1 MPRKPP
7 PKVPHRHAIGS
18 SVMDGNGRV
27 TALTPERHARLITE
41 LEVGDF
47 PAMAAIRAGCSPR
60 SVERWVQWGCEGAT
74 AVEPY
79 KAFAE
84 AFVQVEARLCGALTQ
99 VIMNHALG
107 RVRGKQK
114 KPKGDPYWA
123 ERMLERR
130 FRFLWGMNKDG
141 TSGGVSVTELVIQT
155 IEQGDADRAAKAREL
170 LKQLPEATKAQARQE
185 GFQV

>member
-7 PKVPHRHAIGS
+7 PKVPHRHSIGS
-18 SVMDGNGRV
+18 SVMDGNGQV
-27 TALTPERHARLITE
+27 TALNPRVFARLIEE
-41 LEVGDF
+41 LEVGDY

-79 KAFAE
+79 KSFAE
-84 AFVQVEARLCGALTQ
+84 AFVQVEARICGRLTKI
-99 VIMNHALG
+99 IMDHALG

-114 KPKGDPYWA
+114 KPKGDPFWA
-123 ERMLERR
+123 ERMLSSR
-130 FRFLWGMNKDG
+130 FRFLYGVSKDG
-141 TSGGVSVTELVIQT
+141 TTGGVTVTELVIQT
-155 IEQGDADRAAKAREL
+155 IEAGDAQRATKAREL
-170 LKQLPEATKAQARQE
+170 LKLLPDAAKAQARQE